1 MSDTSLRTV
10 FINPDQA
17 KAAIAGQIGPFC
29 RALWERGIP
38 RVAVTVEPEEDARSL
53 QRNREYWGY
62 VLRPISEQAQI
73 NGIGATAEGWHEY
86 YRKMFLGY
94 DFIKVREPGK
104 KRTTVR
110 RVLKSTTDL
119 SERSMRKYLEQVR
132 AHAATTF
139 SVTFPAMEMD
149 Q

>member
-1 MSDTSLRTV
+1 M
-10 FINPDQA
+10 
-17 KAAIAGQIGPFC
+17 
-29 RALWERGIP
+29 
-38 RVAVTVEPEEDARSL
+38 AVTVEPEEDARSL

-94 DFIKVREPGK
+94 DFIKIREPGK
-104 KRTTVR
+104 KRMTVR

-119 SERSMRKYLEQVR
+119 SERAMRKYLEQVR

-139 SVTFPAMEMD
+139 GVTFPAMEMD